1 MQRER
6 AEAVKAE
13 EEQFRQRLLEKF
25 ALEDRVEQM
34 NQQKRRLKVEEHKR
48 EAARLVA
55 EKRALRLAEEV
66 CFLMLSYLI
75 SP

>member
-1 MQRER
+1 M
-6 AEAVKAE
+6 KAE

-34 NQQKRRLKVEEHKR
+34 HRQKRRLKVEEHKR

-66 CFLMLSYLI
+66 ST
-75 SP
+75 